1 MTNASAGKIA
11 RIAVVVIATGWSFT
25 ACGKPPAAPAGI
37 PPETVA
43 DYVHAVIEADRTF
56 YTVHVV
62 ERLQKKGKI
71 VASENWRAKDTLPL
85 PAQFL
90 MESSD
95 LATKTGTRVQ
105 YRLIGAWPINPQNG
119 PASEFE
125 KKGLESVRTH
135 PERPYTETV
144 TSGTEQVFH
153 ALYADRAVSQA
164 CLGCHN
170 AHARSPRRD
179 FKMDDVMG
187 GIVITIPLARTIHE
201 GS

>member
-1 MTNASAGKIA
+1 MIGTRWVRGTACTAMTALVCWTLS
-11 RIAVVVIATGWSFT
+11 

-37 PPETVA
+37 APETVA
-43 DYVHAVIEADRTF
+43 DYVHAVIEADRIF

-95 LATKTGTRVQ
+95 LASKTGTRVQ
-105 YRLIGAWPINPQNG
+105 YRLIGAWPINPLNG
-119 PASEFE
+119 AASEFE
-125 KKGLESVRTH
+125 KKGLESVQAH

-144 TSGTEQVFH
+144 MSETEQVFR

-164 CLGCHN
+164 CIGCHN
-170 AHARSPRRD
+170 GHARSPKRD
-179 FKMDDVMG
+179 FKLNDVLG
-187 GIVITIPLARTIHE
+187 GIVITIPLARAVHE

>member
-1 MTNASAGKIA
+1 MTGKSLVRGTVLAAMIA
-11 RIAVVVIATGWSFT
+11 LACWNLS

-62 ERLQKKGKI
+62 ERLQKKGKM

-95 LATKTGTRVQ
+95 LASKTGTKVQ

-119 PASEFE
+119 PMTDFE
-125 KKGLESVRTH
+125 RKGLEDIRLH
-135 PERPYTETV
+135 PERPYIETAMR
-144 TSGTEQVFH
+144 GKDQVFQ
-153 ALYADRAVSQA
+153 AIYADRAVAQA
-164 CLGCHN
+164 CIGCHN
-170 AHARSPRRD
+170 AHARSPKRD
-179 FKMDDVMG
+179 FKINDVMG
-187 GIVITIPLARTIHE
+187 GIIITIPLGKPA
-201 GS
+201 G

>member
-1 MTNASAGKIA
+1 MSGENRMGGA
-11 RIAVVVIATGWSFT
+11 RFAIAVALVCGILP
-25 ACGKPPAAPAGI
+25 ACGKSPAPTAGI

-43 DYVHAVIEADRTF
+43 DYVHAVIEADRIV

-90 MESSD
+90 TESSD
-95 LATKTGTRVQ
+95 LAMKTGTRVQ
-105 YRLIGAWPINPQNG
+105 YRLIGAWPLNPQNA
-119 PASEFE
+119 PTTEFE
-125 KKGLESVRTH
+125 KRGLESVRTH
-135 PERPYTETV
+135 PEHPYTETV
-144 TSGTEQVFH
+144 TSGTEGVFQ

-164 CLGCHN
+164 CIGCHN
-170 AHARSPRRD
+170 AHAKSPKRD

-187 GIVITIPLARTIHE
+187 GIVITIPLGKPA
-201 GS
+201 G

>member
-1 MTNASAGKIA
+1 MTTTSVGKIL
-11 RIAVVVIATGWSFT
+11 RITAVALAACWGPT
-25 ACGKPPAAPAGI
+25 ACGKPATAPAGI

-56 YTVHVV
+56 YTLHVV

-95 LATKTGTRVQ
+95 LASKTGTRVQ

-119 PASEFE
+119 PANEFE
-125 KKGLESVRTH
+125 QRGLENVRTH

-144 TSGTEQVFH
+144 ASGPEQVFR

-164 CLGCHN
+164 CIGCHN
-170 AHARSPRRD
+170 AHTRSPKRD
-179 FKMDDVMG
+179 FKLDEVMG
-187 GIVITIPLARTIHE
+187 GIVITIPLGKPA
-201 GS
+201 G

>member
-1 MTNASAGKIA
+1 MTRKSLVRGAVFTAMIA
-11 RIAVVVIATGWSFT
+11 LACWNLS

-43 DYVHAVIEADRTF
+43 DYVHAVIEADRTI

-62 ERLQKKGKI
+62 ERLQKKGKM

-105 YRLIGAWPINPQNG
+105 YRLIGSWPINPQNG
-119 PASEFE
+119 PATEFE
-125 KKGLESVRTH
+125 
-135 PERPYTETV
+135 
-144 TSGTEQVFH
+144 
-153 ALYADRAVSQA
+153 
-164 CLGCHN
+164 
-170 AHARSPRRD
+170 
-179 FKMDDVMG
+179 
-187 GIVITIPLARTIHE
+187 
-201 GS
+201 

>member
-1 MTNASAGKIA
+1 MT
-11 RIAVVVIATGWSFT
+11 RTGLVRGTAFT
-25 ACGKPPAAPAGI
+25 AMMALVCWTLSACGRQPAAPAGI

-62 ERLQKKGKI
+62 ERLQKKGKM

-95 LATKTGTRVQ
+95 LAAKTGTKAQ

-144 TSGTEQVFH
+144 TNGTEQVFR

-164 CLGCHN
+164 CIGCHN
-170 AHARSPRRD
+170 GHARSPKRD
-179 FKMDDVMG
+179 FQINDVMG
-187 GIVITIPLARTIHE
+187 GIVITIPLGTPA
-201 GS
+201 G

>member
-1 MTNASAGKIA
+1 MTHTDGAM
-11 RIAVVVIATGWSFT
+11 RIGTVAVALALCWGGT
-25 ACGKPPAAPAGI
+25 ACGKQPPAGI

-43 DYVHAVIEADRTF
+43 DYVHAVLEADRTF
-56 YTVHVV
+56 YTLHVV
-62 ERLQKKGKI
+62 ERLQKKGKM

-95 LATKTGTRVQ
+95 LASKTGTKVQ

-119 PASEFE
+119 PATEFE
-125 KKGLESVRTH
+125 KKGLEDVRTH

-144 TSGTEQVFH
+144 TSGTEQVFR

-164 CLGCHN
+164 CIGCHN
-170 AHARSPRRD
+170 GHAKSPKRD
-179 FKMDDVMG
+179 FKLDDVMG
-187 GIVITIPLARTIHE
+187 GIVITIPLGKPA
-201 GS
+201 G

>member
-1 MTNASAGKIA
+1 MTRTRLVRGTVFTALIA
-11 RIAVVVIATGWSFT
+11 LICGSLF
-25 ACGKPPAAPAGI
+25 ACGKQSAAPAGI

-43 DYVHAVIEADRTF
+43 DYVHAVIEADRIF

-62 ERLQKKGKI
+62 ERLQKKGRL

-95 LATKTGTRVQ
+95 LAAKTGTRVQ

-119 PASEFE
+119 PAGEFE
-125 KKGLESVRTH
+125 KKGLESLQTH

-144 TSGTEQVFH
+144 TSGTEQVFR

-164 CLGCHN
+164 CIGCHN
-170 AHARSPRRD
+170 AHARSPKRD
-179 FKMDDVMG
+179 FRINDVMG
-187 GIVITIPLARTIHE
+187 GIVITIPL
-201 GS
+201 GSKPG

>member
-1 MTNASAGKIA
+1 MTRTNVVMRLG
-11 RIAVVVIATGWSFT
+11 RVVVVVAACWGAA

-37 PPETVA
+37 APETVA

-95 LATKTGTRVQ
+95 LAFKTGTRVQ

-119 PASEFE
+119 PANEFE
-125 KKGLESVRTH
+125 KKGLESVREH
-135 PERPYTETV
+135 PERPYTETD
-144 TSGTEQVFH
+144 TSGTERVFR
-153 ALYADRAVSQA
+153 AIYADRPVSQA
-164 CLGCHN
+164 CIGCHN
-170 AHARSPRRD
+170 GHARSPKRD

-187 GIVITIPLARTIHE
+187 GVVITIPLGKPA
-201 GS
+201 G

>member
-1 MTNASAGKIA
+1 MIRTNSVRGTVFTA
-11 RIAVVVIATGWSFT
+11 VIALAGWTLS
-25 ACGKPPAAPAGI
+25 ACGKQPSAPAGI

-43 DYVHAVIEADRTF
+43 DYVHAVIEADRIV
-56 YTVHVV
+56 YTLHVV
-62 ERLQKKGKI
+62 ERLQKKGKL

-95 LATKTGTRVQ
+95 LATKTGTKVQ

-119 PASEFE
+119 PATEFE
-125 KKGLESVRTH
+125 KKGLERVRTH

-164 CLGCHN
+164 CIGCHN
-170 AHARSPRRD
+170 AHARSPKRD

-187 GIVITIPLARTIHE
+187 GIVITIPL
-201 GS
+201 G